1 MLKLLEGFSVFR
13 TTAMT
18 TIEATAGSNL
28 LLIRNFFD
36 AQMCERILAEMRSA
50 QSGPATVYGAVPS
63 GAVDDG
69 MRKATR
75 IVPSLETTEF
85 IKQQLLE
92 RKQVVEDYFQ
102 VTLSECEEPQFL
114 RYGVG
119 DFFVAH
125 QDGNT
130 GLLRFDR
137 ERIRS
142 VSVVI
147 FLSNQSEVPE
157 SGDYCGGSL
166 ILYELGVGASRA
178 DRSIHLNG
186 ELGTLAAFR
195 PETTHEVTPVTHGE
209 RYSIVCWYR

>member
-1 MLKLLEGFSVFR
+1 
-13 TTAMT
+13 MT
-18 TIEATAGSNL
+18 TIEATVGSNL

-36 AQMCERILAEMRSA
+36 AQTCGRILAEMRSA

-63 GAVDDG
+63 GVVDDRV
-69 MRKATR
+69 RKATR
-75 IVPSLETTEF
+75 IVPSPETTEF
-85 IKQQLLE
+85 IKQRLLE
-92 RKQVVEDYFQ
+92 RKQVVEEYFR
-102 VTLSECEEPQFL
+102 VSLSECEDPQFL

-130 GLLRFDR
+130 GLLKFDR

-166 ILYELGVGASRA
+166 ILYELG
-178 DRSIHLNG
+178 DYTRSTNRSVHLCG
-186 ELGTLAAFR
+186 EVGTLVAFR
-195 PETTHEVTPVTHGE
+195 PETTHEVAPVTEGE

>member
-1 MLKLLEGFSVFR
+1 
-13 TTAMT
+13 MT
-18 TIEATAGSNL
+18 ITEATAVSNL

-36 AQMCERILAEMRSA
+36 AQTCGMILAEMRSA
-50 QSGPATVYGAVPS
+50 RSGPATVYRDVAS
-63 GAVDDG
+63 GAVDDRV
-69 MRKATR
+69 RKATR
-75 IVPSLETTEF
+75 ILPSPETTEF
-85 IKQQLLE
+85 IKQRLLE

-102 VTLSECEEPQFL
+102 VSLSECEDPQFL

-147 FLSNQSEVPE
+147 FLSNQSDAPE

-166 ILYELGVGASRA
+166 ILYELGDYANRA
-178 DRSIHLNG
+178 DSSVHVCG
-186 ELGTLAAFR
+186 ERGTLAAFR